1 MTVTKNGVTTSG
13 PATLTMTVPR
23 SWVDSH
29 GGNTAIS
36 IIRQGDNG
44 LTESLSTQFTG
55 YDPTTGDAIFEATSP
70 HGLSIFALVAL
81 TPLAVS
87 GDNGGSGDNPGA
99 AAALANAQQLGPV
112 QSSGT
117 VTTSVTGAGA
127 ITSGPVSAGISGMD
141 GAAGSW
147 SGTATSQPSAGA
159 SITTTFS
166 ATPPAQ
172 NTLAAFQSVYEVQ
185 GSTINDIA
193 FTMTVSKTGV
203 ATSAP
208 AKITMSVP
216 RSWVESHGGINVIN
230 IARQGDDGI
239 TESLS
244 TQFTGYDPTTG
255 AAIFEAT
262 SPHGLSIFALVALKP
277 VAAPAGNITLTIIP
291 NPSVSA
297 AAVNYTTSSTPMPTR
312 TPLSI
317 LVPIGAMGLVVIIT
331 ARLKN
336 NR

>member
-1 MTVTKNGVTTSG
+1 
-13 PATLTMTVPR
+13 
-23 SWVDSH
+23 
-29 GGNTAIS
+29 
-36 IIRQGDNG
+36 
-44 LTESLSTQFTG
+44 
-55 YDPTTGDAIFEATSP
+55 
-70 HGLSIFALVAL
+70 
-81 TPLAVS
+81 
-87 GDNGGSGDNPGA
+87 
-99 AAALANAQQLGPV
+99 
-112 QSSGT
+112 
-117 VTTSVTGAGA
+117 
-127 ITSGPVSAGISGMD
+127 MD

-185 GSTINDIA
+185 GSTINGIA

-208 AKITMSVP
+208 ATITMSVP
-216 RSWVESHGGINVIN
+216 RSWVESHGGNTAISIV
-230 IARQGDDGI
+230 RQGDDGL

-244 TQFTGYDPTTG
+244 TRFTGYDPITG

-277 VAAPAGNITLTIIP
+277 VAAPAGNITLATLTP

-297 AAVNYTTSSTPMPTR
+297 AAVNYTTNSTPVSTR
-312 TPLSI
+312 TPVSI
-317 LVPIGAMGLVVIIT
+317 LVPIGAMGFVVIIT